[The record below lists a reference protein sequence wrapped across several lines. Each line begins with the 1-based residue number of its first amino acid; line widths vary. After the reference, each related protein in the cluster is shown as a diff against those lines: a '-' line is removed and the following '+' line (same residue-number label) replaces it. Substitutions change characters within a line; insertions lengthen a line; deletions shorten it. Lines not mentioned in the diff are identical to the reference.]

1 MCLFL
6 AGECMKDKLKIT
18 ICLIPFLVL
27 FYLSLGSE
35 NYSSEEDKKL
45 EQKPNLTMA
54 ELWNGNYAKDYQRY
68 LEDHFPLRTSFRK
81 IATNVE
87 QAFGIKE
94 QNDVYFGKQDQLV
107 EKTEPQTNGKK
118 MIQTLNKAQEK
129 FNYIN
134 SSLMLIPSKSSIYKE
149 YLPDHVSSSEVEEMN
164 ELYYNLAINDINL
177 VQTLTGKKNDYPLYY
192 RTDFT
197 WTSYGAYYA
206 YLEYCEKNDIE
217 SVPMTEYEIK
227 KVSETYYGDLYY
239 KTLDGTIPADTIYQF
254 VKDEPKYQVSYTK
267 KEHEK
272 DTFYQNDYLKQVHK
286 KGFFL
291 GEDDGEI
298 TITNPEV
305 HNGKELLIVKDD
317 SGNEIVPFLS
327 QHYEKVYVLNVDEA
341 KNLSDWIKDHEK
353 VTDLLYIATM
363 NHIDQNNAWLEIR

>member
-1 MCLFL
+1 
-6 AGECMKDKLKIT
+6 MKDKLKIT

-94 QNDVYFGKQDQLV
+94 KNDVYFGKQDQLV

-192 RTDFT
+192 RTAFT

-227 KVSETYYGDLYY
+227 KISETYYGDLYY
-239 KTLDGTIPADTIYQF
+239 KTLDGTILADTIYQF
-254 VKDEPKYQVSYTK
+254 VKEEPKYQVSYTK

-298 TITNPEV
+298 TITNPEA